1 MAFVKTHLSCPY
13 LRHTVTVNLPEVE
26 SKFLEECPL
35 LWLLML
41 KSKAEMENIKIWYN
55 PMKHNGIFKLFL
67 SSKELYL
74 KEFCRDNFLNI
85 ECQDQP
91 G

>member
-35 LWLLML
+35 LWSLML
-41 KSKAEMENIKIWYN
+41 KSKAEMENINNLVVQSYEAQW
-55 PMKHNGIFKLFL
+55 
-67 SSKELYL
+67 
-74 KEFCRDNFLNI
+74 NFQI
-85 ECQDQP
+85 ISF
-91 G
+91 